1 MSAFWILRAR
11 LIVFIFGFIERV
23 ISVASLGKVG
33 GNIAT
38 KLGLL
43 EEEKEQVIEL
53 EEEEAMG
60 LVMVKIS
67 GMVLRFRVMIFIVGR
82 ERRLGIILSFPLI

>member
-1 MSAFWILRAR
+1 MA
-11 LIVFIFGFIERV
+11 FIFGFFERV

-38 KLGLL
+38 MLVLL
-43 EEEKEQVIEL
+43 EEEEEAIEL

-60 LVMVKIS
+60 LVIVKIS
-67 GMVLRFRVMIFIVGR
+67 GMVLRFNVMIFIVGR
-82 ERRLGIILSFPLI
+82 ERRSGMILSFPLI